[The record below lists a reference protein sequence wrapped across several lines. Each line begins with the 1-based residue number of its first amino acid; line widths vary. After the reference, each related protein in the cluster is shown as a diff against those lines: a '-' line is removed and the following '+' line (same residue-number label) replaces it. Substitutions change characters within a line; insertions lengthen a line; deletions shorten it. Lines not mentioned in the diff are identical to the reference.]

1 MHRNSAR
8 IHAALLVSFI
18 EHEAD
23 GVRVVH
29 ALDRRDARQAGSG
42 ADEDFRVRDTVNR
55 LRGAGGGYELNGA
68 VTVIADSFNGKRL
81 NSPNDAV
88 PHPDGSIWFTD
99 PPYGGQLCEGAPDA
113 SGGPS
118 NSNGRLNPR
127 VGQPAGIGDAKRE
140 LPTAV
145 YRVDPSGRVDI
156 VVTEDQMLDPNGLA
170 SSPDYK
176 RLYVAGHP
184 QRPGRGRARRQ
195 ERRACLRRRRR
206 QQAVQSEA
214 VHRLH
219 GGRRQV
225 RPRRDARPDV
235 DGNVWMSSNAGRN
248 VGYSGVTVWTPEGKL
263 IGRIRLPKVCGILCF
278 AGQSGT
284 ACSWRPASRSMPSMS
299 TSRHGAGIAAARIG
313 ARTQRSGRRIRRIIA
328 SGVDVNAL
336 AASRYGPRMAG
347 TRSGHIG
354 GLSTTFL
361 RDIDIVVDG
370 GDKPGLDTAWM
381 AGPPDQVRGMLGW
394 P

>member
-1 MHRNSAR
+1 MHRILRA
-8 IHAALLVSFI
+8 IDAALLVSFI

-68 VTVIADSFNGKRL
+68 VTVIANSFNGKRL

-176 RLYVAGHP
+176 RLYVAGTGKG
-184 QRPGRGRARRQ
+184 PGEGGPGGKND
-195 ERRACLRRRRR
+195 
-206 QQAVQSEA
+206 
-214 VHRLH
+214 VHVFDV
-219 GGRRQV
+219 GGDNKLSNQKLFTDCMVDGV
-225 RPRRDARPDV
+225 RCGPDGMRCDV

-263 IGRIRLPKVCGILCF
+263 IGRIRLPEVCGILCF
-278 AGQSGT
+278 GGPK
-284 ACSWRPASRSMPSMS
+284 WNRLFM
-299 TSRHGAGIAAARIG
+299 
-313 ARTQRSGRRIRRIIA
+313 
-328 SGVDVNAL
+328 
-336 AASRYGPRMAG
+336 AASQSLYAVYVNIQARR
-347 TRSGHIG
+347 RDSG
-354 GLSTTFL
+354 STHRRPHSTL
-361 RDIDIVVDG
+361 RA
-370 GDKPGLDTAWM
+370 PDTA
-381 AGPPDQVRGMLGW
+381 DHSERRRC
-394 P
+394 